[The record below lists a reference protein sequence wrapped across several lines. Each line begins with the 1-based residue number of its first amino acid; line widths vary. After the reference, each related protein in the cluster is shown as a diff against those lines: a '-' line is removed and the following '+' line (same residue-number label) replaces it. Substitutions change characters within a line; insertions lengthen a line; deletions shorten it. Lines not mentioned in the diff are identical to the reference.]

1 MLIEDFVTPNTMRF
15 FRLLDIETRFLE
27 KYSSL
32 CELKNDYIEGLH
44 TVQQLWVVHDIA
56 ERGVALIEKYN
67 KIITKKET
75 QKQYLLQVVQDH
87 RRRFPECKK
96 VPLWCLRMM
105 LTSDTNKAL
114 DCSNC

>member
-1 MLIEDFVTPNTMRF
+1 VYFCLR
-15 FRLLDIETRFLE
+15 DIETRFLE
-27 KYSSL
+27 ENPSL
-32 CELKNDYIEGLH
+32 WELRNDYIEGLH
-44 TVQQLWVVHDIA
+44 TVQQLQVANDNA
-56 ERGVALIEKYN
+56 ERGVALIEEYN

-75 QKQYLLQVVQDH
+75 QKQYLLQVVQYH

-96 VPLWCLRMM
+96 GSLVESPDDVV